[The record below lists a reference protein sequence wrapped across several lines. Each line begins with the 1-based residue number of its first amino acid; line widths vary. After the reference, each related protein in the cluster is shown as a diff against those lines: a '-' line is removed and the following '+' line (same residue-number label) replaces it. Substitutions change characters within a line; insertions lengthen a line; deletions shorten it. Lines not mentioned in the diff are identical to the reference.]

1 MINVARVFASI
12 QGEGIYMGAPTIFVR
27 LRGCNLKCI
36 WCDTKYARKKGKGH
50 EVEEEDV
57 IARIADLSRCS
68 WIDITGGE
76 PLIQDV
82 TLLVRMMKEHF
93 SVRQVMVETNGTIMP
108 SRYLF
113 HNVDFW
119 SVSPKLS
126 NSGERESLR
135 KDVLKEFAMRSNNQF
150 KFVIDNPQ
158 KDIAEVFELLEEL
171 HIYRPENLIFQPQ
184 GYKDQLELM
193 RQMQVILAD
202 KYEHKAYRILP
213 QLHVLLY
220 GHKKGI

>member
-50 EVEEEDV
+50 EVDEGDVVEE
-57 IARIADLSRCS
+57 IAGLPYCS

-76 PLIQDV
+76 PLIQDID
-82 TLLVRMMKEHF
+82 LLVRMIKERF
-93 SVRQVMVETNGTIMP
+93 SVREIMVETNGTIMP

-135 KDVLKEFAMRSNNQF
+135 MDVLKEFALHDNRQF
-150 KFVIDNPQ
+150 KFVIDNPE
-158 KDIAEVFELLEEL
+158 KDIAEVFELLVGLRFYRL
-171 HIYRPENLIFQPQ
+171 HNVVLQPQ